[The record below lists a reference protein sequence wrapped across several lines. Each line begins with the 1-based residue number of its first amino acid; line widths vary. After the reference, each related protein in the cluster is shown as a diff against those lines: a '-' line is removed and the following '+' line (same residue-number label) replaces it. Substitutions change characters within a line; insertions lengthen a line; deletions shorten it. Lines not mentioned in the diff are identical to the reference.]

1 MKRVVFVGQAMPNF
15 KADPHYWPSLNAWHH
30 SIGITE
36 DQIKSYFLYTALVDY
51 FPGYHEK
58 GGHKVPT
65 EIEIEKER
73 KRLRKTISDFNPE
86 LIVTIGKLSLS
97 YCLNQKIA
105 SLDKNYVGKTFKVD
119 PYNLLSKE
127 LLVIPLPHPS
137 GASTWRY
144 KEGNQLL
151 LQKALTILKK
161 ELQ

>member
-1 MKRVVFVGQAMPNF
+1 MKKVVFVGQAMP
-15 KADPHYWPSLNAWHH
+15 KIKETDHHWPSLNSWHF

-51 FPGYHEK
+51 FPGYQEK
-58 GGHKVPT
+58 GGHKVPSRK
-65 EIEIEKER
+65 EIAKER
-73 KRLRKTISDFNPE
+73 EKLRNTITDFNPE
-86 LIVTIGKLSLS
+86 IVVTIGKLSLS
-97 YCLNQKIA
+97 YCLNKKIEN
-105 SLDKNYVGKTFKVD
+105 LDKNYIGKSFLVN
-119 PYNLLSKE
+119 PYGFLDKE

-151 LQKALTILKK
+151 LKKALTILKK

>member
-1 MKRVVFVGQAMPNF
+1 MKRVVFVGQAMPRV
-15 KADPHYWPSLNAWHH
+15 KETDHHWPGLNSWLY
-30 SIGITE
+30 SIDIKE
-36 DQIKSYFLYTALVDY
+36 NEIKSYFLYSALVDY

-65 EIEIEKER
+65 KDEIEKE
-73 KRLRKTISDFNPE
+73 KERLKKTITDFNPE
-86 LIVTIGKLSLS
+86 ILVTIGKLSLN
-97 YCLNQKIA
+97 YCLNQKVV
-105 SLDKNYVGKTFKVD
+105 SLDKNYIGRSFRVN
-119 PYNLLSKE
+119 PYNLLDKE

-144 KEGNQLL
+144 KEGNQIL